1 MGKKAELVDLIKDNV
16 GKIGS
21 FTLVTQGYAH
31 KYKKKEPF
39 RPSPPSR
46 LDHALCDLVDPLPS
60 FVEDG

>member
-1 MGKKAELVDLIKDNV
+1 VGKKAELVDLIENKD
-16 GKIGS
+16 GKIAS
-21 FTLVTQGYAH
+21 FNPVNQGHAL

-46 LDHALCDLVDPLPS
+46 LDHALRDLADPLAT